1 MSEENKE
8 LKIQFAPGCFDD
20 FEGSQEELDS
30 LVKEIQEMFASKSRE
45 EIEAMSHQLTD
56 EEFDELTDDTKN
68 KIYNSFEGLDSEKR
82 NLQ

>member
-1 MSEENKE
+1 MTEENKE

-20 FEGSQEELDS
+20 FEGSQEELDL

-56 EEFDELTDDTKN
+56 EEFDELTDDAKN